1 VCRPVA
7 SLEEGGEL
15 LRTWALPGRAAFSV
29 RTARVV
35 AVALLCLCAVH
46 ASNAAPT
53 LQLSDASYSLSIPRE
68 GLSAALKRF
77 ALETGLQ
84 VARLSDE
91 QSGGDPEVGPLV
103 GRYTATQALDM
114 LLRGTRFDYRIVDSR
129 TIAIVSRADAHAP
142 AGAPDTRSPGRQAPA
157 APESGT
163 SAARGPASQSVQAAA
178 SDVASSYSLEPK
190 QEVVVTGSRIQ
201 TATGMASP
209 TPVSVMSARELQ
221 ALSSRELIDAMSLMP
236 QFLMNSTPTNAYSF
250 ATGAGQS
257 FLNLRGLGP
266 NRTLVLLDGRRVV
279 SSSRLGATD
288 IGVFPTALI
297 QRVEVV
303 TGGASAAYGSDAV
316 GGVVNFVL
324 DTELEGSRADAR
336 WGTTELGDGRSLGV
350 SLASGRTLTDRLR
363 FVGSLEYQQSDRI
376 ETYRGRDWFQNW
388 GRVTN
393 PQWTATHT
401 GPQLLTLPNVT
412 STRYT
417 FGGLINQP
425 GSALDRLTFNPD
437 GTYEPFRVGP
447 IAAIGGG
454 TYSQSGGGGDNY
466 EADRTGDGSLLPHV
480 SRGSAFA
487 HLSFSLTDDSHAFLQ
502 ALYGHNHVDFVNV
515 GAVQFGQWQATVFR
529 DNAYLP
535 EPLRQIM
542 VSEGLEQFGFS
553 RMGSSADLGRARDI
567 IENDTYSF
575 TAGLRAMS
583 GGWRYSGYYQFGRNR
598 GDVTLKDFVRTDRLS
613 IAMDAV
619 RDPSTGRIVCRS
631 TLFDPSNGCVPID
644 LFGAGRASPQAIDY
658 VLDDK
663 LGYVTVEQHF
673 AEISADGPV
682 AEGIGAGPVLLA
694 LGASFRSDRFSQFA
708 IPGDSSIST
717 PANDPSRGIQGI
729 PAAFTGSFVHQFSSF
744 PDLRG
749 AYTVKEAFAEARVPL
764 FTDARNV
771 RHLSMSLA
779 TRYANYSGSGGIW
792 AWKAGLEGHVTPDLR
807 LRGTVS
813 RDTRAANLSERFDLQ
828 NRGFTVRDPL
838 FDNSVY
844 SLSATSA
851 GNPNVDPEK
860 ADTLTVGAVYQPSRV
875 EGLSM
880 SLDWYSIGIQDAIGQ
895 LGPQSIID
903 GCFAGQAALCPL
915 ITRDPQ
921 TREIVFVQNT
931 FLNVAQAKAVG
942 ADFEVQYTRDLR
954 LLGGAGEAMRARL
967 IASWLD
973 ENSTRLVGAPK
984 IDRAGQTGG
993 SATGYIG
1000 MPDLQL
1006 TASLTYRNGP
1016 WQMYLQGHFIN
1027 SGTLDALLREGID
1040 IDDNTV
1046 PSVFYTDLRL
1056 SYSSDSTRS
1065 SSWEI
1070 YARIENLF
1078 DRDPP
1083 RAADYSDFNGAT
1095 HTSETLFDVL
1105 GRRYTLGAHL
1115 RF

>member
-1 VCRPVA
+1 M
-7 SLEEGGEL
+7 GGEL
-15 LRTWALPGRAAFSV
+15 LRTGGLPARAVFSV
-29 RTARVV
+29 RAARTV
-35 AVALLCLCAVH
+35 AAALLCLCLAH
-46 ASNAAPT
+46 PFDSAAAPA
-53 LQLSDASYSLSIPRE
+53 LARADARHALKIPRQQLS
-68 GLSAALKRF
+68 GALKQF

-91 QSGGDPEVGPLV
+91 QSDDPQVGPLV
-103 GRYTATQALDM
+103 GSFTATQALDT

-129 TIAIVSRADAHAP
+129 TIAIVRRASAEPSATLP
-142 AGAPDTRSPGRQAPA
+142 AARSSPGPA
-157 APESGT
+157 QRRGG
-163 SAARGPASQSVQAAA
+163 SAVDVAGPASQTEQTSP
-178 SDVASSYSLEPK
+178 SDVTSSASLGTQ

-209 TPVSVMSARELQ
+209 VPVSVMSARELQ
-221 ALSSRELIDAMSLMP
+221 SLSSHGLIDSMSLMP

-324 DTELEGSRADAR
+324 DTAFEGSRFEAHR
-336 WGTTELGDGRSLGV
+336 GTTERGDGASLG
-350 SLASGRTLTDRLR
+350 LAFAAGSALGERLH
-363 FVGSLEYQQSDRI
+363 FVGSLEYEESDRI
-376 ETYRGRDWFQNW
+376 ETYHGREWFQGW

-393 PQWTATHT
+393 PQWTATRT

-425 GSALDRLTFNPD
+425 GSALDRLTFRSD
-437 GTYEPFRVGP
+437 GSYEPFRVGP
-447 IAAIGGG
+447 IASIGGG
-454 TYSQSGGGGDNY
+454 TFSQSGGGGDNY
-466 EADRTGDGSLLPHV
+466 EADRTGDGSLLPGV
-480 SRGSAFA
+480 SRGSAFG
-487 HLSFSLTDDSHAFLQ
+487 HLTYNLTENADAFLQ
-502 ALYGHNHVDFVNV
+502 AMYGHNHIDFVNV

-529 DNAYLP
+529 DNAFLP

-542 VSEGLEQFGFS
+542 VNEGLEQFGFS

-567 IENDTYSF
+567 IENDTYSL
-575 TAGLRAMS
+575 TAGVRALS
-583 GGWRYSGYYQFGRNR
+583 GGWRYSGYYQFGQNR
-598 GDVTLKDFVRTDRLS
+598 GDTTLKDFVRTDRLS

-619 RDPSTGRIVCRS
+619 RDPATGRIVCRS
-631 TLFDPSNGCVPID
+631 TLFSPSNGCVPIN
-644 LFGAGRASPQAIDY
+644 LFGAGRASQDALDY

-663 LGYVTVEQHF
+663 RGSVTVEQHF

-682 AEGIGAGPVLLA
+682 AEGFGAGPVLLA
-694 LGASFRSDRFSQFA
+694 VGASFREDRFRQHATPSDA
-708 IPGDSSIST
+708 SIST
-717 PANDPSRGIQGI
+717 PGNDPDMGIRGV
-729 PAAFTGSFVHQFSSF
+729 PAAFVGSFVHQFSSF

-749 AYTVKEAFAEARVPL
+749 AYSVKEAFAEARVPL
-764 FTDARNV
+764 FTDARNI

-779 TRYANYSGSGGIW
+779 ARYADYSGSGGIW

-838 FDNSVY
+838 FGNAVY

-851 GNPNVDPEK
+851 GNPSVEPEK
-860 ADTLTVGAVYQPSRV
+860 ADTFTVGAVYQPG
-875 EGLSM
+875 EIDGLSL
-880 SLDWYSIGIQDAIGQ
+880 SLDWYSISIKDAIGQ
-895 LGPQSIID
+895 LGPQTIID
-903 GCFAGQAALCPL
+903 GCFAGQAALCSL
-915 ITRDPQ
+915 VTRDPQ
-921 TREIVFVQNT
+921 TREIVFMQNT
-931 FLNVAQAKAVG
+931 FLNVAEAKAVG
-942 ADFEVQYTRDLR
+942 ADLEAQFTRDLK
-954 LLGGAGEAMRARL
+954 LLGGEGEALRARL
-967 IASWLD
+967 IASWLG
-973 ENSTRLVGAPK
+973 ENSVRLKGAPK
-984 IDRAGQTGG
+984 LDRAGQTGG

-1006 TASLTYRNGP
+1006 TAALTYRNGP
-1016 WQMYLQGHFIN
+1016 WQMYLQGHFVN
-1027 SGTLDALLREGID
+1027 SGMLDATLREGVD

-1046 PSVFYTDLRL
+1046 ASVFYTDLRL
-1056 SYSSDSTRS
+1056 SYLRDTASAG
-1065 SSWEI
+1065 SWEI
-1070 YARIENLF
+1070 YTSVENLF

-1083 RAADYSDFNGAT
+1083 RAADFSDFNGAT